1 MYMYCPKCG
10 NEVEDNAA
18 FCPKCGEKLIKEN
31 YSEKRDSTE
40 TEAITSFILG
50 LVSVAFWV
58 TIIIPILGVYFGN
71 KGKNSAK
78 ATFAKIG
85 KALSIISLT
94 VGAIV
99 VFVLFG
105 VPAIT
110 NAMTKNSTQVTAIP
124 TSEEYV
130 SGQRE
135 IYDWYTSLGIIQT
148 YTCDDSPATVRVDVA
163 LAYKKD
169 DKEAST
175 EITQRTDEIKS
186 YLKRYFNGKTAA
198 ELRNTNNEDT
208 LEIEIKNGLNN
219 TVLSSSRIRDVV
231 FQQKDIIEK

>member
-1 MYMYCPKCG
+1 MYCSKCG
-10 NEVEDNAA
+10 NEVEEGTS
-18 FCPKCGEKLIKEN
+18 FCPKCGEKLNKEN
-31 YSEKRDSTE
+31 YSEKKDSTE

-71 KGKNSAK
+71 KGKNSSK

-85 KALSIISLT
+85 KVLSIVSLT
-94 VGAIV
+94 IGTII

-105 VPAIT
+105 IPAIT
-110 NAMTKNSTQVTAIP
+110 NVMTKNSTVAIAIP

-135 IYDWYTSLGIIQT
+135 IYDWYTSLGLIQT
-148 YTCDDSPATVRVDVA
+148 TTCDNPPATVRVDVA

-169 DKEAST
+169 DKLAST

-186 YLKRYFNGKTAA
+186 YLKRYFNEKTAK
-198 ELRNTNNEDT
+198 ELRNANNEDR
-208 LEIEIKNGLNN
+208 LENEIKDGLND

-231 FQQKDIIEK
+231 FCQKDIIEK

>member
-1 MYMYCPKCG
+1 MYCSKCG
-10 NEVEDNAA
+10 NEVEEGTS
-18 FCPKCGEKLIKEN
+18 FCPKCGEKLNKEN
-31 YSEKRDSTE
+31 YSEKKDSTE

-71 KGKNSAK
+71 KGKNSSK

-85 KALSIISLT
+85 KVLSIVSLT
-94 VGAIV
+94 IGTII

-105 VPAIT
+105 IPAIT
-110 NAMTKNSTQVTAIP
+110 NVMTKNSTVAIAIP

-135 IYDWYTSLGIIQT
+135 IYDWYTSLGLIQT
-148 YTCDDSPATVRVDVA
+148 TTCDNPPATVQVDVA

-198 ELRNTNNEDT
+198 ELRNANNEDT

-219 TVLSSSRIRDVV
+219 TVLSSSRIRDVL
-231 FQQKDIIEK
+231 FLQKDIIEK